1 MNGFPLLTAI
11 LLCPVVAMVLTVVMP
26 RTADLAIKVINAVC
40 AFASVV
46 LAGVLWWGYDGATPG
61 FQFMETVPWIPAA
74 GIQYQLGADGITVLL
89 TALTALVFFTGV
101 LTMWGLKERVKEY
114 FAFMALLVVGVF
126 GVFLSLD
133 VFAFF
138 FFYEVAVLPM
148 YPLVVVWG
156 STKKEH
162 SAMKLM
168 LYLMGGSALL
178 FPALIGL
185 WHVTGGQSWSL
196 LDMAKVAIPA
206 STQIFLYPF
215 IYIGFGVLAGMF
227 PFHGWS
233 PSGHVAAPTAVSML
247 HAGVLMKLGAYGII
261 RIGMTLLPDGA
272 RYWMWPFA
280 ILATINVV
288 YGAFV
293 AMRQND
299 FKFVIGFSSV
309 SHMGLVL
316 LGLNTLTI
324 DGINGAVF
332 QMFAHGVM
340 TALFFSSVG
349 FIYDQTH
356 DRDITHFGGLAKQV
370 PVAATFFMIAG
381 LCGIGVPGFASF
393 FAELL
398 VFMGTFQTWP
408 VLGVIAIGGLV
419 FTMAYMLRVFGKS
432 MFGPRNPKWDHL
444 REPSRF
450 EMVPRVTL
458 ISVLLV
464 FGFYPRFALDLVAP
478 ATRALTEIVAV
489 HVPAGAPPI
498 VSSEAMGEP
507 EPLVRASVTAP
518 GVDAAKEPL

>member
-1 MNGFPLLTAI
+1 MTFPLLTAI
-11 LLCPVVAMVLTVVMP
+11 LLCPLAATVVTVLLP
-26 RTADLAIKVINAVC
+26 RSAPLAIKAANAVF
-40 AFASVV
+40 ALASVV
-46 LAGVLWWGYDGATPG
+46 LSGVLWWVYDPATPG
-61 FQFMETVPWIPAA
+61 FQLVETVPWIPAA
-74 GIQYQLGADGITVLL
+74 GISYQLGVDGISVLL
-89 TALTALVFFTGV
+89 SSLTSLVFFTGV
-101 LTMWGLKERVKEY
+101 LTMWNLSVRVKEY

-148 YPLVVVWG
+148 YPLIIVWG
-156 STKKEH
+156 STNKEH

-196 LDMAKVAIPA
+196 LEMAKATIPHD
-206 STQIFLYPF
+206 TQVFLYPF
-215 IYIGFGVLAGMF
+215 IYIGFGILAGMF

-247 HAGVLMKLGAYGII
+247 HAGVLMKLGAYGIL
-261 RIGMTLLPDGA
+261 RIAMTLLPEGA
-272 RYWMWPFA
+272 REWMWPFA
-280 ILATINVV
+280 ILATVNVV

-309 SHMGLVL
+309 SHMGIVL
-316 LGLNTLTI
+316 LGLNTLTP

-356 DRDITHFGGLAKQV
+356 DRDIRHFGGLAKQV
-370 PVAATFFMIAG
+370 PTAATFFMIAG

-398 VFMGTFQTWP
+398 VFLGTFQAWP
-408 VLGVIAIGGLV
+408 VLGVLAIGGLV
-419 FTMAYMLRVFGKS
+419 FTAAYMLRVFGKA
-432 MFGPRNPKWDHL
+432 MFGPRNPQWDHL
-444 REPSRF
+444 VEPTGF
-450 EMVPRVTL
+450 EWVPRVTL
-458 ISVLLV
+458 ISVLLI

-478 ATRALTEIVAV
+478 ATARLLE
-489 HVPAGAPPI
+489 
-498 VSSEAMGEP
+498 
-507 EPLVRASVTAP
+507 LF
-518 GVDAAKEPL
+518 